1 MNSTAFDVYY
11 EHLLLLSFWSDVKNE
26 VEPVYGIVEWWTKG
40 LTSPVAAIQNMNN
53 P

>member
-26 VEPVYGIVEWWTKG
+26 VEPVRRMIQWSTERPAARAG
-40 LTSPVAAIQNMNN
+40 AIQNMNN

>member
-26 VEPVYGIVEWWTKG
+26 VGLGRHMIQSWTG
-40 LTSPVAAIQNMNN
+40 RPTGGMAAIQNMNN